1 MRPLPPQSSVST
13 NFTIWAGFSL
23 KGIANIHRKF
33 IYPKKFIKFVRIA
46 KTTEMHPKI
55 ILSALL
61 ILMSQMLGAQDF
73 KTLYGL
79 VTDAGDGSPLYLASV
94 NLAGSNISNVTNS
107 DGVFSLKIPL
117 DTRPDARI
125 RISYMG
131 YDRYIVPVSSF
142 EKSSADNPLRIKMI
156 PSIISLDA
164 ATIIDLDAYSMF
176 LYAYRNISKN
186 YPQEHEAMTA
196 FYRETV
202 MKNSSKYLSM
212 NEAVLDIAKV
222 PYYSG
227 ASDKAGIYKARG
239 SSNYDATDSLLISYK
254 GGVSAALLLDMV
266 KTPFAG
272 VSLQNINEAFKYYDF
287 KVGVP
292 ETIEGR
298 DFHVLEFDQSALVNY
313 ALYRGRIYI
322 DPDSY
327 AIARVELDLNAE
339 QFPEVV
345 AEYVRKI
352 PKNTKMEMVS
362 ASYII
367 NYKEAEDGKWH
378 YDYSRSEITISAR
391 KRYSLFKTQYRI
403 TSEMAVTDHYPGR
416 LSIDDESLMKFGD
429 IMATKLEDFTDPD
442 FWGSYNIIEPD
453 SEIDVIIR
461 RIIRQLRRREQ

>member
-1 MRPLPPQSSVST
+1 MRLKINISV
-13 NFTIWAGFSL
+13 
-23 KGIANIHRKF
+23 
-33 IYPKKFIKFVRIA
+33 
-46 KTTEMHPKI
+46 
-55 ILSALL
+55 LL
-61 ILMSQMLGAQDF
+61 ILICQMLGAQDF
-73 KTLYGL
+73 KTLYGI
-79 VTDAGDGSPLYLASV
+79 VTDYDDGTPLHLASV
-94 NLAGSNISNVTNS
+94 NLSGTNISNVTNA
-107 DGVFSLKIPL
+107 DGVFSLKIPT
-117 DTRPDARI
+117 DTKPDATV

-131 YDRYIVPVSSF
+131 YDRYFAAVSAF
-142 EKSSADNPLRIKMI
+142 DKADANNPLRIRMRS
-156 PSIISLDA
+156 SIISLDA
-164 ATIIDLDAYSMF
+164 ARIIDMDAYVLF
-176 LYAYRNISKN
+176 LNAYRNIGKN
-186 YPQEHEAMTA
+186 YPQEHEALTA

-202 MKNSSKYLSM
+202 MKNNSKYLSM

-227 ASDKAGIYKARG
+227 AADKAGIYKGRG

-254 GGVSAALLLDMV
+254 GGVTGALLLDMV

-272 VSLQNINEAFKYYDF
+272 VSIQNISDTYKYYDF

-292 ETIEGR
+292 SSIDGKM
-298 DFHVLEFDQSALVNY
+298 FQVVEFDQNPALNY
-313 ALYRGRIYI
+313 ALYRGRIYM

-327 AIARVELDLNAE
+327 AIARVELELNVE
-339 QFPEVV
+339 EFPEVV

-367 NYKEAEDGKWH
+367 NYKQAEDGLWH
-378 YDYSRSEITISAR
+378 YDYSRSEIALSAR
-391 KRYSLFKTQYRI
+391 KKYSLFKTNYTI
-403 TSEMAVTDHYPGR
+403 TSEMAVTDHYPAR
-416 LSIDDESLMKFGD
+416 LKIDDESLMRFGD